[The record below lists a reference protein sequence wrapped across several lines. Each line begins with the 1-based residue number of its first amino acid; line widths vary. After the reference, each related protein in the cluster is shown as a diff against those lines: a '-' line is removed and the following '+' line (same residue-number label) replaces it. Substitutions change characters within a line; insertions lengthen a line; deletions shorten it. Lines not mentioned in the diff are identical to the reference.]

1 MKVLLI
7 LLTSSSF
14 FTADT
19 GFLEDNN
26 STVQRSNPA
35 LYEQKVAHKIKR
47 RTEIKVPP
55 RKSFKLD
62 FNSSN
67 GHKQTLAQPEK
78 KVKPLSYLKKTTLPV
93 ISRSKPASSQ
103 KPIKYM
109 PPRTGSRPTTDHWC
123 PKFGPVKPINVPART
138 KHILPPKAPPSSP
151 PVYK

>member
-1 MKVLLI
+1 MQVLLI
-7 LLTSSSF
+7 LLISSSF
-14 FTADT
+14 FTANT
-19 GFLEDNN
+19 GSLEHNN

-35 LYEQKVAHKIKR
+35 LNEQKVAHKIKR

-55 RKSFKLD
+55 RKSFKSD

-67 GHKQTLAQPEK
+67 EHKQTLAQPEK
-78 KVKPLSYLKKTTLPV
+78 KVEPLSSLKKIIFPV

-103 KPIKYM
+103 EAIKYL
-109 PPRTGSRPTTDHWC
+109 PPRSGSRPTTDHWC

-151 PVYK
+151 PVHK

>member
-78 KVKPLSYLKKTTLPV
+78 RLNHFLTSKKLP
-93 ISRSKPASSQ
+93 S
-103 KPIKYM
+103 
-109 PPRTGSRPTTDHWC
+109 
-123 PKFGPVKPINVPART
+123 
-138 KHILPPKAPPSSP
+138 L
-151 PVYK
+151 